1 MRWHVL
7 TCFNMSCMHV
17 PHILQICF
25 GHHRVDQSSFGFTY
39 QNIKG
44 LPRCAKHLQSGQ
56 YIQDR
61 LYMCQGIQQKNE
73 AHGRGTLRASCV
85 PSPFSLLRFLDP
97 KRHTC
102 RVLAEICTVDWCGLH
117 HAASEFQRNFHPW
130 LLKGLTY
137 WIPPVRTNSLTKH
150 SYTLRS
156 LSHYLLSE
164 PVLDWF
170 PFSFGHSTTFSLG
183 HLPHK
188 SVMGSL

>member
-1 MRWHVL
+1 MCHTYCRFALATTEL
-7 TCFNMSCMHV
+7 TKALLDS
-17 PHILQICF
+17 HIKTSK
-25 GHHRVDQSSFGFTY
+25 D
-39 QNIKG
+39 

-102 RVLAEICTVDWCGLH
+102 RVLVEICTVDWCGLH
-117 HAASEFQRNFHPW
+117 HAASEFQRSFHPW

-137 WIPPVRTNSLTKH
+137 WIPPVRTNSLTKY
-150 SYTLRS
+150 SYTLQS

-170 PFSFGHSTTFSLG
+170 PFSSGHSTTFSLG